1 MSAINKKT
9 VITSII
15 LLALLVLSALFFLH
29 MRQKQGALNVNCSSI
44 IQYHHQSPDFT
55 ASLEFI
61 LRLEK
66 NLDGYAVLSG
76 NLHSGRSVQVISR
89 TVHFS
94 YEVNRPDEI
103 EIANM
108 HYVKNTRDTADDDTF
123 RYSFF
128 YVAEGGTRQLRINPS
143 RNGWLIGNP
152 LSSFALCINR

>member
-1 MSAINKKT
+1 MSVINKKT
-9 VITSII
+9 VITFII
-15 LLALLVLSALFFLH
+15 LLTLLVLSVMFFLH
-29 MRQKQGALNVNCSSI
+29 MRQKQGVLNVNCSSV
-44 IQYHHQSPDFT
+44 IQYHHKSPDFT

-89 TVHFS
+89 TVRFS

-108 HYVKNTRDTADDDTF
+108 HYVKNTRDTADDDSF
-123 RYSFF
+123 RHSFF
-128 YVAEGGTRQLRINPS
+128 YVPEGGVRQLRINPS
-143 RNGWLIGNP
+143 RNGWLVGNP
-152 LSSFALCINR
+152 QSPFALCVNR